1 MTQQST
7 PTAPAVRHDGWTSAR
22 RAQFLEALS
31 HNGNVLAACARVG
44 MSREA
49 AYRLRRRE
57 PAFARAWAAAQ
68 MVGREASA
76 EMLGCRAIDGVE
88 EEVWY
93 RGELRGTRRR
103 FDSRLLLAHVA
114 RLDKLAEANE
124 EAVADAERFDELVAL
139 ACGAEAPEELAMMD
153 GLLPGKREYC
163 AAAAADAAAD
173 GWSAAD
179 EMPTPEP
186 IDDEDPEARAVQEIE
201 AWRAAQDQRS
211 RSAAKRASRLPRSG
225 RPGSPEPARRS
236 TACSPSRSRR
246 QTLAMRSPEPR
257 QSCQLR
263 LPRPP
268 TRRRPSGIAR
278 PRPPCQVCQL
288 RRWPPLSS
296 GRERG
301 GEWGQILPEL
311 ARGGG
316 PPAAGWWWRGP
327 PPARPR
333 RRRRHGGQVRG
344 GDAGGSVKGV
354 LRDGSSTGSVPPQDE
369 RLWKCPAHP
378 E

>member
-76 EMLGCRAIDGVE
+76 EVLGCRAIDGVE

-124 EAVADAERFDELVAL
+124 AAVADAERFDELVAL
-139 ACGAEAPEELAMMD
+139 ACGAEAPEELAHD
-153 GLLPGKREYC
+153 GVLPLAREEC
-163 AAAAADAAAD
+163 MEQAGTAADLAVDVEWEDGRAEREAD
-173 GWSAAD
+173 GELD
-179 EMPTPEP
+179 EEALKELGREMQ
-186 IDDEDPEARAVQEIE
+186 DRGVQAYREARVV
-201 AWRAAQDQRS
+201 
-211 RSAAKRASRLPRSG
+211 SG
-225 RPGSPEPARRS
+225 
-236 TACSPSRSRR
+236 
-246 QTLAMRSPEPR
+246 
-257 QSCQLR
+257 
-263 LPRPP
+263 
-268 TRRRPSGIAR
+268 
-278 PRPPCQVCQL
+278 
-288 RRWPPLSS
+288 
-296 GRERG
+296 
-301 GEWGQILPEL
+301 
-311 ARGGG
+311 
-316 PPAAGWWWRGP
+316 
-327 PPARPR
+327 
-333 RRRRHGGQVRG
+333 
-344 GDAGGSVKGV
+344 
-354 LRDGSSTGSVPPQDE
+354 
-369 RLWKCPAHP
+369 
-378 E
+378 